1 MSEALH
7 QFHFL
12 RPWWLLALLALP
24 LLLAFASRRSGAREA
39 LARLVDAELLPYLL
53 KGREQRRH
61 ASVWLLAAGWLL
73 ATLAMAGPTWSQVAQ
88 PLYAKRAAQ
97 VVAISLSQRMLA
109 RDVAP
114 SRIDR
119 ARYKVRDLLAANH
132 DGLNALVA
140 YAGEAFVVAPLTT
153 DASSLNDLLDALAPD
168 TMPVDGDNAAQAI
181 ERGVALIRDAKVG
194 GGSLVLVTDQVDA
207 VASRAASKARAAGVR
222 VSVLG
227 VGTTQGGP
235 VPLSDESF
243 QRDAQGDLLMA
254 KRDDASL
261 RALAEAG
268 GGQFV
273 AMTDDRRDIDALGAE
288 LSVHGG
294 ATQVADLHGDE
305 WQDRGPW
312 LLLPL
317 LPLAAMTFRRGWL
330 MLLALALLP
339 CLPGNAHAGSWSD
352 LWRRPDQQAAA
363 ALAQGDARQA
373 QQLARDPAL
382 RGAAAY
388 RAGDYAAAS
397 TALHDLPGTDA
408 QYNLGNALAKQG
420 NYEAAL
426 DAYDRALKANSAN
439 ADALANRKAV
449 EDWLHQQPEQQPEN
463 GGARNDKGKSG
474 QGPSTTP
481 PKDSQGQAAQQ
492 QNGSQQNDGEGKP
505 SQQAHGDAQ
514 GNGSEKDAQG
524 ERQMPGQQAD
534 AASGTKPQTPQEQAE
549 ERARTQ
555 QAQAALQKQMDQAL
569 AKPGSKQ
576 QPTTHELGAIAA
588 DDAQSKLPA
597 DVRQAL
603 QRVPDDPGALLR
615 RKFDLEYRQRHGGAP
630 AEDDSP

>member
-1 MSEALH
+1 MSEALQ

-12 RPWWLLALLALP
+12 RPWWLLTLLALP
-24 LLLAFASRRSGAREA
+24 LLLALASRRSTAREA
-39 LARLVDAELLPYLL
+39 LTRLVDADLLPYLL
-53 KGREQRRH
+53 QGHEQRRRFP
-61 ASVWLLAAGWLL
+61 ALLLAAGWSL
-73 ATLAMAGPTWSQVAQ
+73 ATLAMAGPTWSHVAQ

-97 VVAISLSQRMLA
+97 VVALSLSQHMLA

-132 DGLNALVA
+132 EGLNALVA

-181 ERGVALIRDAKVG
+181 ERGVALVRDAKVR
-194 GGSLVLVTDQVDA
+194 GGSLVLVTDSADA
-207 VASRAASKARAAGVR
+207 AARAAASKAREAGVR

-243 QRDAQGDLLMA
+243 QRDVRGDLTMA
-254 KRDDASL
+254 RRDDQTL
-261 RALAEAG
+261 RALADAG
-268 GGQFV
+268 GGRFV
-273 AMTDDRRDIDALGAE
+273 PMTDDRRDIDALRAE
-288 LSVHGG
+288 LTTEGS
-294 ATQVADLHGDE
+294 ATLAADLHGDE

-317 LPLAAMTFRRGWL
+317 LPLVAMTFRRGWL

-339 CLPGNAHAGSWSD
+339 TMPGNAHASSWSG
-352 LWRRPDQQAAA
+352 LWQRPDQQAAA
-363 ALAQGDARQA
+363 ALARGDAKQA

-388 RAGDYAAAS
+388 RAGDYVAAGK
-397 TALHDLPGTDA
+397 ALRDLPGTDA

-420 NYEAAL
+420 DYQGAL
-426 DAYDRALKANSAN
+426 DAYDRALKANPAN
-439 ADALANRKAV
+439 ADAQANRKAV
-449 EDWLHQQPEQQPEN
+449 EDWLRRQQQDPQEK
-463 GGARNDKGKSG
+463 GAQNDKGKSG

-481 PKDSQGQAAQQ
+481 PENAQGQSAQQ
-492 QNGSQQNDGEGKP
+492 QNDSQHDDGEGKP
-505 SQQAHGDAQ
+505 SQNAHGDSQ
-514 GNGSEKDAQG
+514 GNGNEKGAQG
-524 ERQMPGQQAD
+524 ERQAQNPQSD
-534 AASGTKPQTPQEQAE
+534 TASGTKPQTPQEQAE
-549 ERARTQ
+549 ERARAQ
-555 QAQAALQKQMDQAL
+555 QAQQALQKQMDQAL
-569 AKPGSKQ
+569 GKQGAQQ
-576 QPTTHELGAIAA
+576 QPSTHELGAVAA

-615 RKFDLEYRQRHGGAP
+615 RKFDLEYRQRHGAAP
-630 AEDDSP
+630 SGDDSP